1 MQFLLLR
8 RWLLTI
14 TKVPE
19 VDAGIDLSF
28 CETTGSFTVSDAVAD
43 YYDTLEWTTSGTG
56 TFAPS
61 DDVLVIDYT
70 PSSQDIANR
79 TSYLNINWKKRSS

>member
-1 MQFLLLR
+1 MV
-8 RWLLTI
+8 LTI

-28 CETTGSFTVSDAVAD
+28 CETTGSFTVSDAVAE

-56 TFAPS
+56 IFTPS
-61 DDVLVIDYT
+61 NDELIVDYT
-70 PSSQDIANR
+70 PSSQDIAIGQ
-79 TSYLNINWKKRSS
+79 LF

>member
-1 MQFLLLR
+1 M
-8 RWLLTI
+8 LLTI

-43 YYDTLEWTTSGTG
+43 HYDTIEWTTSGTG
-56 TFAPS
+56 IF
-61 DDVLVIDYT
+61 T
-70 PSSQDIANR
+70 PSNDM
-79 TSYLNINWKKRSS
+79 LW